1 MSVASQ
7 TDPNSHCTKEELMEK
22 IKQNMGCNFL
32 LVDLNES
39 DKHISDCLFAKAK
52 AALKKSKA
60 GFLGLT
66 NEVKL
71 AQKI

>member
-1 MSVASQ
+1 
-7 TDPNSHCTKEELMEK
+7 MEK

-39 DKHISDCLFAKAK
+39 DKHISDCLFAQAK